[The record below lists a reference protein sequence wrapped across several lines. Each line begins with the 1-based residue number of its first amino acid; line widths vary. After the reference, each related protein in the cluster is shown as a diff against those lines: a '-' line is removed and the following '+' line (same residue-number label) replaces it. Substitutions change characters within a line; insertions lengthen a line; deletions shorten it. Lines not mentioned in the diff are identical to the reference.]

1 MTLEE
6 IYYIGQT
13 IAAVAILGSLV
24 AIYWQQRKAHAL
36 ATAESTREILEQTSR
51 LFDDLLASPTGLES
65 LEACS
70 ANYREASVRQKTE
83 FAQWMLKH
91 VMLAEQAS
99 FMLTDKLIDYNS
111 HHKLIALPAL
121 YLATP
126 GGREYWEDSKVA
138 FGESVV
144 ASIDKILREDPVPV
158 EEAVKIMPHIGTKVL
173 ATVSRDQAKPEV
185 AL

>member
-6 IYYIGQT
+6 IYFIGQT
-13 IAAVAILGSLV
+13 ISAVAILGSLV

-65 LEACS
+65 LEACC
-70 ANYREASVRQKTE
+70 ADYRNAPVRQKTE

-91 VMLAEQAS
+91 VMLAEQAN
-99 FMLTDKLIDYNS
+99 FMLTDKLIDYNA
-111 HHKLIALPAL
+111 HHKLITLPAL
-121 YLATP
+121 YLGTP
-126 GGREYWEDSKVA
+126 GGREYWKDSKVA
-138 FGESVV
+138 FGETVV
-144 ASIDKILREDPVPV
+144 AAIDKNLRENPIPI

-173 ATVSRDQAKPEV
+173 A
-185 AL
+185 ALPKTEAPQ